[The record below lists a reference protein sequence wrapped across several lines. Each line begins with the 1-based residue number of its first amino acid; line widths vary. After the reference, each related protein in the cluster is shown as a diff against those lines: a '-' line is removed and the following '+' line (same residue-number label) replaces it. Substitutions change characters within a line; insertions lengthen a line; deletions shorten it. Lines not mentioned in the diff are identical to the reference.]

1 MEVMISDHDSVNE
14 SEVLQLYLVNQWSA
28 AEKPQLLLQ
37 ALQHSHSLVTARIN
51 GRLFGLRKCDF
62 RRLSSGV
69 FPAFIGSP
77 RGAATGHWSSD
88 HARNAAT
95 LFRISS
101 ENSGS

>member
-51 GRLFGLRKCDF
+51 GRLGKCDF
-62 RRLSSGV
+62 RWLSGGV
-69 FPAFIGSP
+69 FPTFIGSP
-77 RGAATGHWSSD
+77 GGAATGYWSSD

-101 ENSGS
+101 ENSGG

>member
-1 MEVMISDHDSVNE
+1 MKAMISDHDSVNE

-37 ALQHSHSLVTARIN
+37 ALQHSHSVVTARIN
-51 GRLFGLRKCDF
+51 GQLVGLGNAISDGDLVVYF
-62 RRLSSGV
+62 SHLLV
-69 FPAFIGSP
+69 H

-101 ENSGS
+101 ENSGG